1 MTFLPTD
8 DRVRTRGFKGP
19 TYKVGPRCCNPQCS
33 RFADQAHH
41 MWRRSEII
49 RNYDWVEVD
58 GVIYAGKVGICVL
71 CHNQLTENKMA
82 IRLEGR
88 EFSWCLVS
96 GSKTT
101 GDLTFHP
108 VGLIEPQPLTP
119 ELLATL
125 APDQGQ
131 GSEEGCPFCGQRKR
145 RRPGQGALGRRRA
158 SWLVKV
164 PADAD
169 EDGASLL
176 DALVENMAPFVPNAD
191 TSAVGRYYVLVPVL
205 AYAQMNVKNFVET
218 MEGIGG

>member
-1 MTFLPTD
+1 MTFLPVD
-8 DRVRTRGFKGP
+8 HHRVRGLKGP
-19 TYKVGPRCCNPQCS
+19 AYKVGGWCCNPQCS
-33 RFADQAHH
+33 KTSGHAHH
-41 MWRRSEII
+41 IWRRSEII

-58 GVIYAGKVGICVL
+58 GWIVAGKVGVCVT
-71 CHNQLTENKMA
+71 CHQQLTDNLMS

-88 EFSWCLVS
+88 EFHWCIVS

-101 GDLTFHP
+101 GDVKHNS
-108 VGLIEPQPLTP
+108 VGLIEPQPPTP

-145 RRPGQGALGRRRA
+145 RRPRHGALGRRRA

-164 PADAD
+164 PADAE
-169 EDGASLL
+169 EDGADVL
-176 DALVENMAPFVPNAD
+176 DALVEMIAPYVPNAD

-205 AYAQMNVKNFVET
+205 AYASMNAKNFVET
-218 MEGIGG
+218 MEGVGG